1 MRSAHPPLFADAS
14 RILEAALPFRIL
26 VVNPGSTSTKLSI
39 FEDRTPVATETVSH
53 DAATIAQ
60 FVSLMD
66 QLPMRLAIVKDFL
79 TRHSVAVAS
88 LSAIACRGG
97 LLRPLPSGTY
107 RVDEAMVSDL
117 HEPVLGTHASN
128 LAACIGFELS
138 TESGVPAFI
147 VDPVVVDELD
157 PLARLSGLK
166 GIDRVSIFHALN
178 QKAVARQA
186 AADIGKTYEEAN
198 LIVVHLGGG
207 ISIGAH
213 HLGRVI
219 DVNNAL
225 NGDGPFAPERAGSL
239 PAVGLVKL
247 CFSGAYSQP
256 EVMKLLA
263 GKGGL
268 VSHLGTNNARTVEK
282 MIDDGN
288 EHARLVYTA
297 MAYTI
302 AKTIGEMATVLQGDV
317 DAVVVTGGMARSAVL
332 IDEIT
337 RRVQF
342 IAPIKIYP
350 GEDEMKA
357 LVLGVLR
364 VLDGSVPA
372 GLYPPEQAHSRTS

>member
-1 MRSAHPPLFADAS
+1 
-14 RILEAALPFRIL
+14 LPFRIL
-26 VVNPGSTSTKLSI
+26 VINPGSTSSKLSI

-79 TRHSVAVAS
+79 TRHSVTVAS

-107 RVDEAMVSDL
+107 RVDEAMVGDL
-117 HEPVLGTHASN
+117 HEPAMGAHASN

-138 TESGVPAFI
+138 KESGVPAFI
-147 VDPVVVDELD
+147 VDPVVVDELNL
-157 PLARLSGLK
+157 LARLSGLK

-186 AADIGKTYEEAN
+186 AADIGKTYEDAN

-268 VSHLGTNNARTVEK
+268 VSHLGTNDARTVEK
-282 MIDDGN
+282 MIDDGD

-297 MAYTI
+297 MAYTV
-302 AKTIGEMATVLQGDV
+302 AKTIGEMATVLKGDV
-317 DAVVVTGGMARSAVL
+317 DAIVVTGGMARSAFL

-337 RRVQF
+337 SRVQF
-342 IAPIKIYP
+342 IAPVKVYP

-357 LVLGVLR
+357 LALGVLR
-364 VLDGSVPA
+364 VLDGSVPV
-372 GLYPPEQAHSRTS
+372 GLYPPEQAHSGGS

>member
-1 MRSAHPPLFADAS
+1 MS
-14 RILEAALPFRIL
+14 FRIL

-39 FEDRTPVATETVSH
+39 FEDRAASATETVSH
-53 DAATIAQ
+53 DASALAQ
-60 FVSLMD
+60 FPSLMD
-66 QLPMRLAIVKDFL
+66 QLPMRLAIVKEFL
-79 TRHSVAVAS
+79 VRHNVTAAS
-88 LSAIACRGG
+88 LSAVACRGG
-97 LLRPLPSGTY
+97 LPQPLSSGTY
-107 RVDEAMVSDL
+107 SVNEAMVEDL
-117 HEPVLGTHASN
+117 QHPAMGAHASN
-128 LAACIGFELS
+128 LGACIGFALS
-138 TESGVPAFI
+138 RESGVPAFI

-166 GIDRVSIFHALN
+166 GLERVSIFHALN

-186 AADIGKTYEEAN
+186 AADLGKTYEDAN

-207 ISIGAH
+207 ISVGAH

-239 PAVGLVKL
+239 PAVGLVRL
-247 CFSGAYSQP
+247 CFSGTYSQA

-268 VSHLGTNNARTVEK
+268 VSHLGTNDARVVEK
-282 MIDDGN
+282 MISEGDA
-288 EHARLVYTA
+288 HALLVYTA

-302 AKTIGEMATVLQGDV
+302 AKTIGEMATVLKGDV
-317 DAVVVTGGMARSAVL
+317 DAVVITGSLARSTFL

-337 RRVQF
+337 KRVQF
-342 IAPIKIYP
+342 IAPVRIYP

-357 LVLGVLR
+357 LALGVLR

-372 GLYPPEQAHSRTS
+372 KDYPPEHACAGSS

>member
-1 MRSAHPPLFADAS
+1 
-14 RILEAALPFRIL
+14 LPFRIL

-79 TRHSVAVAS
+79 TRHSVVVAG

-107 RVDEAMVSDL
+107 RVDETMVHDL
-117 HEPVLGTHASN
+117 HEPVLGAHASN

-138 TESGVPAFI
+138 KESGVPAFI
-147 VDPVVVDELD
+147 VDPVVVDELN

-247 CFSGAYSQP
+247 CFSGAYSQS

-268 VSHLGTNNARTVEK
+268 VSHLGTNDARTVEK
-282 MIDDGN
+282 MIDDGD

-297 MAYTI
+297 MAYTV
-302 AKTIGEMATVLQGDV
+302 AKTIGEMATVLEGDV

-332 IDEIT
+332 IEEIT

-342 IAPIKIYP
+342 IAPVKVYP

-357 LVLGVLR
+357 LALGVLR

-372 GLYPPEQAHSRTS
+372 GLYPPEQARTGQP

>member
-1 MRSAHPPLFADAS
+1 
-14 RILEAALPFRIL
+14 LEAALPFRIL
-26 VVNPGSTSTKLSI
+26 VINPGSTSTKLSI
-39 FEDRTPVATETVSH
+39 FEDRTPVAAETVSH
-53 DAATIAQ
+53 DAATITQ

-79 TRHSVAVAS
+79 TRHSTAVVD

-107 RVDEAMVSDL
+107 RVDETMVHDL
-117 HEPVLGTHASN
+117 HEPILGAHASN

-138 TESGVPAFI
+138 KESGVPAFI
-147 VDPVVVDELD
+147 VDPVVVDELS

-166 GIDRVSIFHALN
+166 GLDHVSIFHALN

-186 AADIGKTYEEAN
+186 AADLGKTYEEAN

-207 ISIGAH
+207 ISVGAH

-256 EVMKLLA
+256 EMMKLLA

-268 VSHLGTNNARTVEK
+268 VSHLGTNDARTVEK
-282 MIDDGN
+282 MIDDGD
-288 EHARLVYTA
+288 EHALLVYTA
-297 MAYTI
+297 MAYTV
-302 AKTIGEMATVLQGDV
+302 AKTIGEMATVLKGDV
-317 DAVVVTGGMARSAVL
+317 DAIVVTGGIARSAFLV
-332 IDEIT
+332 DEIT
-337 RRVQF
+337 RCVQF
-342 IAPIKIYP
+342 IAPIKVYP

-357 LVLGVLR
+357 LALGVLR

-372 GLYPPEQAHSRTS
+372 GVYPPEQAGSERS

>member
-1 MRSAHPPLFADAS
+1 MA
-14 RILEAALPFRIL
+14 FRIL
-26 VVNPGSTSTKLSI
+26 VVNPGSTSTKVSV
-39 FEDRTPVATETVSH
+39 FEDRVPVVTETVSH
-53 DAATIAQ
+53 DTETIAQ

-66 QLPMRLAIVKDFL
+66 QLPMRLAIVKEFL
-79 TRHSVAVAS
+79 TRHSLAVSDLA
-88 LSAIACRGG
+88 AIACRGG

-107 RVDEAMVSDL
+107 RVNEAMVSDL
-117 HEPVLGTHASN
+117 QEPAMGAHASN

-138 TESGVPAFI
+138 KESSVPAFI
-147 VDPVVVDELD
+147 VDPVVVDELS

-186 AADIGKTYEEAN
+186 ALDLGKSYEEAN

-213 HLGRVI
+213 RLGRVI

-247 CFSGAYSQP
+247 CFSGTYSQP
-256 EVMKLLA
+256 EVMKLLG

-268 VSHLGTNNARTVEK
+268 VSHLGTNDARAVEK
-282 MIDDGN
+282 MIEDGD

-302 AKTIGEMATVLQGDV
+302 AKTIGEMATVLMGDV
-317 DAVVVTGGMARSAVL
+317 DAIVVTGGIARSAFL

-342 IAPIKIYP
+342 IAPIKVYP

-357 LVLGVLR
+357 LALGVLR

-372 GLYPPEQAHSRTS
+372 DHYPPEQAPGGRS

>member
-1 MRSAHPPLFADAS
+1 
-14 RILEAALPFRIL
+14 LPFRIL

-117 HEPVLGTHASN
+117 HEPVLGTHAST

>member
-1 MRSAHPPLFADAS
+1 M
-14 RILEAALPFRIL
+14 PFRIL

-39 FEDRTPVATETVSH
+39 FEDQVPVSTETISH
-53 DAATIAQ
+53 DAAAIAQ

-66 QLPMRLAIVKDFL
+66 QLPMRLAIVKNFL
-79 TRHSVAVAS
+79 TRHSVVVAS

-107 RVDEAMVSDL
+107 RVDEAMVHDL
-117 HEPVLGTHASN
+117 YEPALGAHASN

-138 TESGVPAFI
+138 KGSNVPAFI

-186 AADIGKTYEEAN
+186 AVDIGKAYEKIN

-207 ISIGAH
+207 ISVGAH

-256 EVMKLLA
+256 EVMKFLT

-268 VSHLGTNNARTVEK
+268 VSHLGTNDARTVEK
-282 MIDDGN
+282 MIDEGD
-288 EHARLVYTA
+288 EHALLVYTA
-297 MAYTI
+297 MAYTV
-302 AKTIGEMATVLQGDV
+302 AKTIGEMATVLKGDV
-317 DAVVVTGGMARSAVL
+317 DAIVVTGGMARSEFLV
-332 IDEIT
+332 DEIT
-337 RRVQF
+337 KRVQF
-342 IAPIKIYP
+342 IAPVKVYP

-357 LVLGVLR
+357 LALGVLR
-364 VLDGSVPA
+364 VLDGSVPI
-372 GLYPPEQAHSRTS
+372 GVYPPKLAAGGLS

>member
-1 MRSAHPPLFADAS
+1 LAFK
-14 RILEAALPFRIL
+14 IL
-26 VVNPGSTSTKLSI
+26 VVNPGSTTTKLSI
-39 FEDRTPVATETVSH
+39 FEDQVPVATETVSH

-60 FVSLMD
+60 FASLMD
-66 QLPMRLAIVKDFL
+66 QLPMRLAIVKEFL
-79 TRHSVAVAS
+79 VRHSLAVRDLA
-88 LSAIACRGG
+88 AIACRGG

-117 HEPVLGTHASN
+117 QEPAMGAHASN

-138 TESGVPAFI
+138 KEWSVPAFI
-147 VDPVVVDELD
+147 VDPVVVDELN

-166 GIDRVSIFHALN
+166 EIDRVSIFHALN

-186 AADIGKTYEEAN
+186 ALDLGKPYEEAN

-213 HLGRVI
+213 RLGRVV

-247 CFSGAYSQP
+247 CFSGRYSQP

-268 VSHLGTNNARTVEK
+268 VNHLGTNDARTVEK
-282 MIDDGN
+282 MIEGGD

-302 AKTIGEMATVLQGDV
+302 AKTIGEMATVLMGNV
-317 DAVVVTGGMARSAVL
+317 DAIVVTGGIARSAFL

-337 RRVQF
+337 KRVQF
-342 IAPIKIYP
+342 IAPIKVYP

-357 LVLGVLR
+357 LALGVLR
-364 VLDGSVPA
+364 VLDGSAPA
-372 GLYPPEQAHSRTS
+372 DQYPPEQVPDGRA

>member
-1 MRSAHPPLFADAS
+1 M
-14 RILEAALPFRIL
+14 EAAMQFKLL
-26 VVNPGSTSTKLSI
+26 VINPGSTSTKLCI
-39 FEDRTPVATETVSH
+39 FEDQVNVAAETVSH
-53 DAATIAQ
+53 DAATITGFA
-60 FVSLMD
+60 SLMD

-79 TRHSVAVAS
+79 VRHDVVLAD

-107 RVDEAMVSDL
+107 RVDEAMVRDL
-117 HEPVLGTHASN
+117 YDPAMGAHASN

-138 TESGVPAFI
+138 RESGVPAFI
-147 VDPVVVDELD
+147 VDPVVVDELA

-166 GIDRVSIFHALN
+166 GIERVSIFHALN

-186 AADIGKTYEEAN
+186 ATDIGRAYEELN

-207 ISIGAH
+207 ISVGAH

-247 CFSGAYSQP
+247 CFSGVYSQP
-256 EVMKLLA
+256 DVMKLLA

-268 VSHLGTNNARTVEK
+268 VSHLGTNDARTVEK
-282 MIDDGN
+282 MIDQGD
-288 EHARLVYTA
+288 EHALLVYTA
-297 MAYTI
+297 MAYTV
-302 AKTIGEMATVLQGDV
+302 AKTIGEMATVLKGEV
-317 DAVVVTGGMARSAVL
+317 DAIVMTGGMARSQLLV
-332 IDEIT
+332 DEIT
-337 RRVQF
+337 KRVQF
-342 IAPIKIYP
+342 IAPVRLYP

-357 LVLGVLR
+357 LALGVLR
-364 VLDGSVPA
+364 VLDGSSPA
-372 GLYPPEQAHSRTS
+372 GVYRAE

>member
-1 MRSAHPPLFADAS
+1 MQ
-14 RILEAALPFRIL
+14 FRIL

-39 FEDRTPVATETVSH
+39 FEDQAPVALETVSH
-53 DAATIAQ
+53 DAVTIAQ
-60 FVSLMD
+60 FASLMD

-79 TRHSVAVAS
+79 LRHGTSVTD

-107 RVDEAMVSDL
+107 RVDEGMVRDL
-117 HEPVLGTHASN
+117 HEPVLGAHASN

-138 TESGVPAFI
+138 KESGVPAFI
-147 VDPVVVDELD
+147 VDPVVVDELI

-186 AADIGKTYEEAN
+186 ATDIGKSYEQAN

-207 ISIGAH
+207 ISVGAH

-247 CFSGAYSQP
+247 CFSGAYSQA

-268 VSHLGTNNARTVEK
+268 VSHLGTNDARAVEN
-282 MIDDGN
+282 MIDSGD

-297 MAYTI
+297 MAYTV
-302 AKTIGEMATVLQGDV
+302 AKTIGEMATVLKGEVDV
-317 DAVVVTGGMARSAVL
+317 IAVTGGMARSPRLV
-332 IDEIT
+332 DEIT
-337 RRVQF
+337 KRVQF
-342 IAPIKIYP
+342 IAPVKVYP

-357 LVLGVLR
+357 LALGVLR

-372 GLYPPEQAHSRTS
+372 GVYPPAGTVA

>member
-1 MRSAHPPLFADAS
+1 MQ
-14 RILEAALPFRIL
+14 FRIL

-39 FEDRTPVATETVSH
+39 FEDRVPVASETISH
-53 DAATIAQ
+53 DVATIAQ
-60 FVSLMD
+60 FASLMD

-79 TRHSVAVAS
+79 VRHSTNVTD

-107 RVDEAMVSDL
+107 PVNEEMVRDL
-117 HEPVLGTHASN
+117 HEPVLGAHASN

-138 TESGVPAFI
+138 KEAGVPAFI
-147 VDPVVVDELD
+147 VDPVVVDELT

-186 AADIGKTYEEAN
+186 ATDIGKDYEKAN

-207 ISIGAH
+207 ISVGAH

-239 PAVGLVKL
+239 PAAGLVKL

-268 VSHLGTNNARTVEK
+268 VSHLGTNDARTVEN
-282 MIDDGN
+282 MIDSGD
-288 EHARLVYTA
+288 EHALLVYMA
-297 MAYTI
+297 MAYTV
-302 AKTIGEMATVLQGDV
+302 AKTIGEMATVLKGEV
-317 DAVVVTGGMARSAVL
+317 DAIVVTGGMARSPLLV
-332 IDEIT
+332 DEIT
-337 RRVQF
+337 KRVQF
-342 IAPIKIYP
+342 IAPVKVYP

-357 LVLGVLR
+357 LALGVIR

-372 GLYPPEQAHSRTS
+372 GMYPPAGAVA